1 MRTAECGTVE
11 REGSDTG
18 TGHGGEA
25 ATQPPSSGH
34 TVRASFSS
42 LYLTHP
48 LESVSS
54 FFFLPLHKNTVCDIL
69 NEIRQVS
76 ISTTILYLL
85 SSNIRSLYYEAV
97 VIVTSQRTPME
108 RWRHCCSQ
116 QDIIFE
122 HFEHTIKFKYQD
134 IYPENNLQDIKTV
147 KKIL

>member
-1 MRTAECGTVE
+1 MWTAECGTVE
-11 REGSDTG
+11 RECPDTG

-48 LESVSS
+48 LESSSS

-69 NEIRQVS
+69 NEIR
-76 ISTTILYLL
+76 YPLL
-85 SSNIRSLYYEAV
+85 SSNIAGLVPARSLYYEAV

-122 HFEHTIKFKYQD
+122 HFQHTIKFKYQD
-134 IYPENNLQDIKTV
+134 IYSENNLRDIKTA
-147 KKIL
+147 KKIF